1 MNQEQ
6 TVKQAPLCCARN
18 AVTSIWPLAAVLAAF
33 YGYCE
38 AFSEVIDPPAV
49 REQEVSA
56 EVFSIEFI
64 FAIASLLVALGIVSI
79 MADMIPAWIES
90 LIDDAARWPGERPDD
105 VKNYVAERRTML

>member
-1 MNQEQ
+1 
-6 TVKQAPLCCARN
+6 
-18 AVTSIWPLAAVLAAF
+18 
-33 YGYCE
+33 
-38 AFSEVIDPPAV
+38 
-49 REQEVSA
+49 VSA

-105 VKNYVAERRTML
+105 VTNSGAERRTVM